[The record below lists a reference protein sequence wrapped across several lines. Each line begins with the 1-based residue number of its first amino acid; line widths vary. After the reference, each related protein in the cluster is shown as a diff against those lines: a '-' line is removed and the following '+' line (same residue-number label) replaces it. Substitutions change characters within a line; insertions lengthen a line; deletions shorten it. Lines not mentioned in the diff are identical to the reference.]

1 MQVARDHGREVLKN
15 WVPESYSF
23 FEMLGVE
30 LVVFDFKKWH
40 GEEVILNLNDPVDT
54 SLYQAFDLLID
65 PGTTEHVFNIAQA
78 MKSIAMMVNVGGYI
92 YHQTPLVHINHG
104 FYNLSPTFY
113 SDFYKLNGFD
123 IKELK
128 YFSKSLDAHGF
139 MVAREDLDPYATF
152 YEVKSPSTNS
162 VLVQKMLNKVVSYPT
177 QTIYK
182 SEITDVQALEKIFE
196 HVKSCKKIALVP
208 YGLNTQYFLGLCDEH
223 FFEISVFD
231 DDPSLVKKGL
241 AKHFT
246 ELEEGFDAIIITSSR
261 YATVLENK
269 VSNYIKQSKFYSIND
284 IKFHVS

>member
-1 MQVARDHGREVLKN
+1 MALNCTELLIIESVLKKDCKSKVGCFGYPDLLITKEQLEEYFSNYPIHLVKKREDSVQVARDHGREVLKN

-30 LVVFDFKKWH
+30 LVVFDFKKWN

-152 YEVKSPSTNS
+152 YEVKS
-162 VLVQKMLNKVVSYPT
+162 
-177 QTIYK
+177 
-182 SEITDVQALEKIFE
+182 
-196 HVKSCKKIALVP
+196 
-208 YGLNTQYFLGLCDEH
+208 
-223 FFEISVFD
+223 
-231 DDPSLVKKGL
+231 
-241 AKHFT
+241 
-246 ELEEGFDAIIITSSR
+246 
-261 YATVLENK
+261 
-269 VSNYIKQSKFYSIND
+269 
-284 IKFHVS
+284 